1 MNEPTNAQ
9 IADVLERIADLL
21 EAQDANPF
29 RVRAYRE
36 GAQTVHHLDQRVA
49 DFISRN
55 RFDELKALPN
65 IGDGIAA
72 VIGEYVS
79 SGQSGLLQEL
89 EATVSPEAVFA
100 KVPGIG
106 HELVQRIVEQLHI
119 RTLAELEEAAHDGRL
134 AAVKGFGPRRLEGVR
149 TALAGML
156 SRSARSKQRDRIVD
170 AKSREREPE
179 GRPSVELLLEIDT
192 DYLRRAEADELDKI
206 APRRFNPDNKAWLPV
221 LRMKRQGWAFTALFS
236 NTAQAHKLGKTH
248 DWVVIYYDRDGAE
261 GQNTV
266 VTETQG
272 PLKGKRVVR
281 GREPDNRR
289 FYSVAQ
295 KR

>member
-1 MNEPTNAQ
+1 VNEPTNAH
-9 IADVLERIADLL
+9 IAGVLERIADLL

-36 GAQTVHHLDQRVA
+36 GAQTVRHHDHPVA
-49 DFISRN
+49 DFIRQDQ
-55 RFDELKALPN
+55 FDELKALPT

-89 EATVSPEAVFA
+89 EATVSPESVFA

-106 HELVQRIVEQLHI
+106 QELAQRIVGQLDI
-119 RTLAELEEAAHDGRL
+119 QTLAELEEAAHDGRL
-134 AAVKGFGPRRLEGVR
+134 AAVKGFGPRRVEGVR

-156 SRSARSKQRDRIVD
+156 SRSARSKQRDRTADVRM
-170 AKSREREPE
+170 REQEPE
-179 GRPSVELLLEIDT
+179 GRPSVELLLEVDA
-192 DYLRRAEADELDKI
+192 DYRRRAEADELTKI
-206 APRRFNPDNKAWLPV
+206 APRRLNPDHETWLPV

-236 NTAQAHKLGKTH
+236 NTAQSHKLGMTR
-248 DWVVIYYDRDGAE
+248 DWVVIYYERDGKE

-266 VTETQG
+266 VTETKG
-272 PLKGKRVVR
+272 PLKGRRVVR
-281 GREPDNRR
+281 GREAENRR
-289 FYSVAQ
+289 YYSVAT
-295 KR
+295 KP